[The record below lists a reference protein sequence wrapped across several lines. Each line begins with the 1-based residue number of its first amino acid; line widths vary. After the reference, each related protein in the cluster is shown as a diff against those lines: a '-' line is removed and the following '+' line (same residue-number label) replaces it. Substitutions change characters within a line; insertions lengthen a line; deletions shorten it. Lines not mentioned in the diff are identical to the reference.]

1 MKHYC
6 PLPFINI
13 YSELDGFD
21 PCCNWNRIKDNNV
34 EENFNQAFNGK
45 KIIQIRNDLLN
56 GKEIANCQYCYND
69 ENSGQTSF
77 REQAIQTWGVVT
89 TAQLKRLDIVFD
101 NICNLKC
108 RGCNSS
114 ASHLWYEDEIKLYG
128 TTFVKQKYTKSTS
141 YQNIDARHLEQISI
155 SGGEPFYSND
165 CEKFLEHL
173 RKNNYLKNIGLTFA
187 TNSTI
192 VPNHSFQQ
200 SLLECKSLT
209 IVLSIDGYK
218 EMNEYF
224 RSPSKWDQC
233 VKAMDYFN
241 SLIDQRK
248 GKETNIL
255 FRSTVYIYNVN
266 KLKEIDNFFEQHF
279 PRFIISKRNL
289 SIEPAFLSIKNMP
302 ENYKKIIRP
311 IIESYGAEY
320 SDVLSLLNEEGED
333 LFDSFV
339 SFHTQL
345 DQIRNESLGTI
356 NPILSNYIKDYRV
369 LNTEIK
375 KLTIEEMK
383 GNCVLSETISNG

>member
-34 EENFNQAFNGK
+34 EEDFNQAFTGK

-77 REQAIQTWGVVT
+77 REQAIETWGVVT
-89 TAQLKRLDIVFD
+89 EAQLKRLDIVFD

-141 YQNIDARHLEQISI
+141 YQNIDASHLEQISI
-155 SGGEPFYSND
+155 SGGEPFYSAD
-165 CEKFLEHL
+165 CERFLEHL
-173 RKNNYLKNIGLTFA
+173 RSNNYLKNIGLTFA

-192 VPNHSFQQ
+192 TPNNSFQQ

-241 SLIDQRK
+241 TLIDQRK

-266 KLKEIDNFFEQHF
+266 KLKEIDDFFKQHY
-279 PRFIISKRNL
+279 PRFEISKRNL

-302 ENYKKIIRP
+302 VEYKKIVRP
-311 IIESYGAEY
+311 IIESYGKEY

-345 DQIRNESLGTI
+345 DQIRNESLDTV
-356 NPILSNYIKDYRV
+356 NPLLSNYITDYRV
-369 LNTEIK
+369 LNTQIK